1 MKRSIYII
9 LLTILYVALPVD
21 LQAQDRPSRREG
33 GGGDGRGFS
42 LAKLS
47 QVQDPDSLDFSDTLA
62 LSNQVTALHVTPYVG
77 QAFVAPMDTARLNF
91 GQSTLGEGQG
101 LAMGYLGN
109 IGSPAQSRLF
119 YERKE
124 NRDFIFADPFD
135 NYIVTP
141 ENADFYDAKV
151 PYTNI
156 LYTFGG
162 GDQQKEERLKG
173 VMTVNFG
180 KKINIGGELDY
191 IYSRGHYASNGN
203 KMLSYRLFGSFLT
216 DRYEAR
222 AYLSNYNFVS
232 HENGGLSNDNWL
244 YNPDE
249 MNNSGRNITTKDYS
263 VRYSNAF
270 NRVRGKQYFLTH
282 RFNLGFY
289 RMLEMPAATTDDH
302 AHDGHDHDD
311 EGDFSDDP
319 EEPRRQFVPVSSI
332 VHTVF
337 YEDNRRHFTS
347 TEQAI
352 IDTCYNLPARISS
365 PFADLSGKDNPNNMP
380 FYDSSEALHDRP
392 SYWKVRNTFA
402 LSLREGFQ
410 NWVKFGLSAF
420 VSFEQRKFRMSN
432 IPSYMDFNDNNT
444 YRFTSD
450 FSDFRQHNSQT
461 HSEFSTYVGGELSKS
476 RGSVLTYNARGE
488 ICVVGDDLGEF
499 RLSGDVQTRFKLFKK
514 EAYIKAEGYVKNLT
528 PAFYTRHYLSRY
540 YRWNNNF
547 RNERQV
553 YAGGSIHIEKTG
565 TTLFGGVNN
574 VENHVYFGSEGVP
587 VQHDG
592 NLQVIT
598 GRIKQDLKFK
608 GFGWEN
614 EAAYQL
620 SSNKEVLPLPEW
632 SLYTNMYVYF
642 KLAKVLTIQ
651 LGADA
656 HYFTSYYAPYYEPA
670 TQQFQL
676 QANDDRKTKIGDYP
690 LINAY
695 LNFHLKQTRF
705 FIMGYNVGTMF
716 LDPKHFSYAH
726 YPLNPFVLKFGISVM
741 FNN

>member
-1 MKRSIYII
+1 MKKSIYIS
-9 LLTILYVALPVD
+9 LTILCITLSV
-21 LQAQDRPSRREG
+21 QAQDRPPRG
-33 GGGDGRGFS
+33 GGEGGFS
-42 LAKLS
+42 LSNLS
-47 QVQDPDSLDFSDTLA
+47 KGQGADSIQTDTLA
-62 LSNQVTALHVTPYVG
+62 LSDQVTALRVSPYVG

-91 GQSTLGEGQG
+91 GQSTLVEGQG
-101 LAMGYLGN
+101 LAMGYLAN
-109 IGSPAQSRLF
+109 LGSPAQSRLF
-119 YERKE
+119 HERKE
-124 NRDFIFADPFD
+124 SRDFIFADPFD

-156 LYTFGG
+156 LYSFAG

-173 VMTVNFG
+173 IMTVSFG

-203 KMLSYRLFGSFLT
+203 KLLSYRFFGSFLT
-216 DRYEAR
+216 DKYEAR
-222 AYLSNYNFVS
+222 AYLSNYNFVNY
-232 HENGGLSNDNWL
+232 ENGGLRDDNWI
-244 YNPDE
+244 YNPEE
-249 MNNSGRNITTKDYS
+249 MNTSGRAVTTKDYA
-263 VRYSNAF
+263 VRFNNAF

-289 RMLEMPAATTDDH
+289 RMLDTPVQETAGNLEEHEHEGDEHEGDDH
-302 AHDGHDHDD
+302 EHAYNASMPPGGNNS
-311 EGDFSDDP
+311 EP
-319 EEPRRQFVPVSSI
+319 AEPRRQFVPVSSI
-332 VHTVF
+332 VHTLF
-337 YEDNRRHFTS
+337 YEDNRRHFTTS
-347 TEQAI
+347 NQTG
-352 IDTCYNLPARISS
+352 IDTCYNFP
-365 PFADLSGKDNPNNMP
+365 GKSNPGSMV
-380 FYDSSEALHDRP
+380 FYDMSPALHDRP
-392 SYWKVRNTFA
+392 SSWKLRNTFA

-410 NWVKFGLSAF
+410 KWVKFGLSAF
-420 VSFEQRKFRMSN
+420 VTLEQRKYEMRNSLPGLEFDENNYHYFNFTPETPN
-432 IPSYMDFNDNNT
+432 ILDTPLSKT
-444 YRFTSD
+444 YD
-450 FSDFRQHNSQT
+450 
-461 HSEFSTYVGGELSKS
+461 EFSTYIGGELSKS

-488 ICVVGDDLGEF
+488 LCLVGDDLGEF
-499 RLSGDVQTRFKLFKK
+499 RLTGDIQTRFKLFGK
-514 EAYIKAEGYVKNLT
+514 EASIKAEGYVKNVA
-528 PAFYTRHYLSRY
+528 PAFFTRHYLSRY
-540 YRWNNNF
+540 YRWDNNF
-547 RNERQV
+547 RNEQQMYV
-553 YAGGSIHIEKTG
+553 GGSVHIEKTR
-565 TTLFGGVNN
+565 TTLFAGVNSIQ
-574 VENHVYFGSEGVP
+574 NHVYFGSKGVP
-587 VQHDG
+587 LQHDG

-598 GRIKQDLKFK
+598 GRVKQDFKFK

-620 SSNKEVLPLPEW
+620 SSNKEVIPLPEL

-676 QANDDRKTKIGDYP
+676 QPEDSRKTKVGDYP

-695 LNFHLKQTRF
+695 LNFHLKQARF
-705 FIMGYNVGTMF
+705 FVMGYNVGTMF